1 MPKLSNE
8 HIKLTPCLKM
18 NVTLAAQVLIS
29 VSKVLLAYSPPEAA
43 ATARFCSLM
52 DWFFDIMNIQNN
64 QSHEFERKTML
75 APIRSVNDQSFSW
88 LCKVFFKSFHDD
100 WILFCNAKETLQKM
114 LARKCSYRCKHVKD
128 WK

>member
-1 MPKLSNE
+1 MICSYFGITFLLFFMKIENAVLHTLPKLSTE

-43 ATARFCSLM
+43 ATACF
-52 DWFFDIMNIQNN
+52 
-64 QSHEFERKTML
+64 ML
-75 APIRSVNDQSFSW
+75 ASLRSVNDQRFSW

-100 WILFCNAKETLQKM
+100 
-114 LARKCSYRCKHVKD
+114 
-128 WK
+128 